1 MKNSFYRFL
10 LYGFIIFLFFVM
22 LFSFVFTNKKLTKD
36 ISSNV
41 SGFVTKVDSVVSVPF
56 TALSK
61 SHNVISDL
69 LSTYNENQDLKKSLS
84 NLENQSSIIS
94 NLKVSMESSVVL
106 NNFIYVDNILNDSL
120 RASLNLSD
128 KLSRDNVLTAEVSM
142 RPSVT
147 WLKELTINVGKS
159 KNVSKSMLATSNGG
173 VIGLVTKVYDDTTT
187 ISLLSSSSS
196 DSYLASSVKSED
208 DNHIFGII
216 SRYDNKKKLLE
227 MTQLNSSSNVKVGTE
242 VVTSGLDDVSVKDV
256 PIGTVDSVSDYEGN
270 RTILVKPYAD
280 FDKISYVTLVGDGK

>member
-10 LYGFIIFLFFVM
+10 LYGFIIILFFVM

-36 ISSNV
+36 ISFNV
-41 SGFVTKVDSVVSVPF
+41 SGLVTKVDSVVSVPF
-56 TALSK
+56 TVLSK
-61 SHNVISDL
+61 SHNVLSDL
-69 LSTYNENQDLKKSLS
+69 LSTYSENRDLKKSLS
-84 NLENQSSIIS
+84 NLENQSAIIS
-94 NLKVSMESSVVL
+94 NLQEE
-106 NNFIYVDNILNDSL
+106 NDSL

-173 VIGLVTKVYDDTTT
+173 VIGFVTKVYDDTTT

-208 DNHIFGII
+208 DNQIFGII
-216 SRYDNKKKLLE
+216 SRYDKKKKLLE

>member
-10 LYGFIIFLFFVM
+10 LYGFIIILFFVM

-36 ISSNV
+36 ISFNV
-41 SGFVTKVDSVVSVPF
+41 SGLVTKVDSVVSVPF
-56 TALSK
+56 TVLSK
-61 SHNVISDL
+61 SHNVLSDL
-69 LSTYNENQDLKKSLS
+69 LSTYSENRDLKKSLS
-84 NLENQSSIIS
+84 NLENQSAIIS
-94 NLKVSMESSVVL
+94 NLQEE
-106 NNFIYVDNILNDSL
+106 NDSL

-173 VIGLVTKVYDDTTT
+173 VIGFVTKVYDDTTT

-196 DSYLASSVKSED
+196 DSYLASSVKSDD
-208 DNHIFGII
+208 DNQIFGII

-270 RTILVKPYAD
+270 RTIWVKPYAD

>member
-10 LYGFIIFLFFVM
+10 LYGFIIVLFFVM

-61 SHNVISDL
+61 SHKVISDL
-69 LSTYNENQDLKKSLS
+69 LSTYNENRDLKKSLS

-94 NLKVSMESSVVL
+94 NLQEE
-106 NNFIYVDNILNDSL
+106 NDSL

>member
-10 LYGFIIFLFFVM
+10 LYGFIIILFFVM

-36 ISSNV
+36 ISFNV
-41 SGFVTKVDSVVSVPF
+41 SGLVTKVDSVVSVPF
-56 TALSK
+56 TVLSK
-61 SHNVISDL
+61 SHNVLSDL
-69 LSTYNENQDLKKSLS
+69 LSTYSENRDLKKSLS
-84 NLENQSSIIS
+84 NLENQSAIIS
-94 NLKVSMESSVVL
+94 NLQEE
-106 NNFIYVDNILNDSL
+106 NDSL

-128 KLSRDNVLTAEVSM
+128 KLGRDNVLTAEVSM
-142 RPSVT
+142 RPSLT

-173 VIGLVTKVYDDTTT
+173 VIGFVTKVYDDTTT

-208 DNHIFGII
+208 GNQIFGII

-256 PIGTVDSVSDYEGN
+256 PIGTVDSVIDYEGN
-270 RTILVKPYAD
+270 RTILVKSYAD

>member
-61 SHNVISDL
+61 SHKVISDL

-94 NLKVSMESSVVL
+94 NLQEE
-106 NNFIYVDNILNDSL
+106 NDSL

-128 KLSRDNVLTAEVSM
+128 KLSRDTVLTAEVSM

-173 VIGLVTKVYDDTTT
+173 VIGFVTKVYDDTTT

-208 DNHIFGII
+208 DNQIFGII

>member
-10 LYGFIIFLFFVM
+10 LYGFIIVLFFVM

-41 SGFVTKVDSVVSVPF
+41 SGFVTKVDSVVPF

-69 LSTYNENQDLKKSLS
+69 LSTYNENRDLKKSLS

-94 NLKVSMESSVVL
+94 NLQEE
-106 NNFIYVDNILNDSL
+106 NDSL

>member
-10 LYGFIIFLFFVM
+10 LYGFIIFLFFVI

-61 SHNVISDL
+61 SHKVISDL

-94 NLKVSMESSVVL
+94 NLQEE
-106 NNFIYVDNILNDSL
+106 NDSL

-173 VIGLVTKVYDDTTT
+173 VIGFVTKVYDDTTT

-208 DNHIFGII
+208 DNQIFGII

>member
-10 LYGFIIFLFFVM
+10 LYGFIILLFFLM

-61 SHNVISDL
+61 SRNVISDL
-69 LSTYNENQDLKKSLS
+69 LSTYNENRDLKKSLS

-94 NLKVSMESSVVL
+94 NLQEE
-106 NNFIYVDNILNDSL
+106 NDSL

-173 VIGLVTKVYDDTTT
+173 VIGFVTKVYDDTTT

-208 DNHIFGII
+208 DNQIFGII

>member
-10 LYGFIIFLFFVM
+10 LYGFIIILFFVM

-36 ISSNV
+36 ISFNV
-41 SGFVTKVDSVVSVPF
+41 SGLVTKVDSVVSVPF
-56 TALSK
+56 TVLSK
-61 SHNVISDL
+61 SHNVLSDL
-69 LSTYNENQDLKKSLS
+69 LSTYSENRDLKKSLS
-84 NLENQSSIIS
+84 NLENQSAIIS
-94 NLKVSMESSVVL
+94 NLQEE
-106 NNFIYVDNILNDSL
+106 NDSL

-128 KLSRDNVLTAEVSM
+128 KLGRDNVLTAEVSM

-173 VIGLVTKVYDDTTT
+173 VIGFVTKVYDDTTT
-187 ISLLSSSSS
+187 ISLLSSNSS

-208 DNHIFGII
+208 DNQIFGII

-256 PIGTVDSVSDYEGN
+256 PIGTVDSVIDYEGN

>member
-10 LYGFIIFLFFVM
+10 LYGFIIILFFVM

-61 SHNVISDL
+61 SRNVISDL
-69 LSTYNENQDLKKSLS
+69 LSTYNENRDLKKSLS

-94 NLKVSMESSVVL
+94 NLQEE
-106 NNFIYVDNILNDSL
+106 NDSL

-128 KLSRDNVLTAEVSM
+128 KLSRDTVLTAEVSM

-173 VIGLVTKVYDDTTT
+173 VIGFVTKVYDDTTT

>member
-10 LYGFIIFLFFVM
+10 LYGFIILLFFVM

-61 SHNVISDL
+61 SRNVISDL
-69 LSTYNENQDLKKSLS
+69 LSTYNENRDLKKSLS

-94 NLKVSMESSVVL
+94 NLQEE
-106 NNFIYVDNILNDSL
+106 NDSL

>member
-10 LYGFIIFLFFVM
+10 LYGFIIILFFVM

-61 SHNVISDL
+61 SHKVISDL

-94 NLKVSMESSVVL
+94 NLQEE
-106 NNFIYVDNILNDSL
+106 NDSL

-128 KLSRDNVLTAEVSM
+128 KLSRDSVLTAEVSM

-208 DNHIFGII
+208 DNQIFGII

-256 PIGTVDSVSDYEGN
+256 PIGTVDSVIDYEGN

-280 FDKISYVTLVGDGK
+280 FDKLSYVTLVGDGK

>member
-10 LYGFIIFLFFVM
+10 LYGFIILLFFVM
-22 LFSFVFTNKKLTKD
+22 LFSFVFTNKKLTKG

-61 SHNVISDL
+61 SRNVISDL
-69 LSTYNENQDLKKSLS
+69 LSTYNENRDLKKSLS

-94 NLKVSMESSVVL
+94 NLQEE
-106 NNFIYVDNILNDSL
+106 NDSL

-173 VIGLVTKVYDDTTT
+173 VIGFVTKVYDDTTT

-196 DSYLASSVKSED
+196 DSYLASSVKSDD
-208 DNHIFGII
+208 DNQIFGII

-270 RTILVKPYAD
+270 RTIWVKPYAD

>member
-10 LYGFIIFLFFVM
+10 LYGFIIILFFVM

-36 ISSNV
+36 ISFNV
-41 SGFVTKVDSVVSVPF
+41 SGLVTKVDSVVSVPF
-56 TALSK
+56 TSLSK
-61 SHNVISDL
+61 SHNVLSDL
-69 LSTYNENQDLKKSLS
+69 LSTYSENRDLKKSLS
-84 NLENQSSIIS
+84 NLENQSAIIS
-94 NLKVSMESSVVL
+94 NLQEE
-106 NNFIYVDNILNDSL
+106 NDSL

-173 VIGLVTKVYDDTTT
+173 VIGFVTKVYDDTTT

-208 DNHIFGII
+208 DNQIFGII

-256 PIGTVDSVSDYEGN
+256 PIGTVDSVIDYEGN

>member
-56 TALSK
+56 TAFSK

-94 NLKVSMESSVVL
+94 NLQEE
-106 NNFIYVDNILNDSL
+106 NDSL

>member
-10 LYGFIIFLFFVM
+10 LYGFIIVLFFVM

-36 ISSNV
+36 ISFNV
-41 SGFVTKVDSVVSVPF
+41 SGLVTKVDSVVLVPF

-61 SHNVISDL
+61 SHNVLSDL
-69 LSTYNENQDLKKSLS
+69 LSTYSENRDLKKSLS
-84 NLENQSSIIS
+84 NLENQSAIIS
-94 NLKVSMESSVVL
+94 NLQEE
-106 NNFIYVDNILNDSL
+106 NDSL

-173 VIGLVTKVYDDTTT
+173 VIGFVTKVYDDTTT

-208 DNHIFGII
+208 DNQIFGII

>member
-10 LYGFIIFLFFVM
+10 LYGFIIILFFVM

-36 ISSNV
+36 ISFNV
-41 SGFVTKVDSVVSVPF
+41 SGLVTKVDSVVSVPF
-56 TALSK
+56 TVLSK
-61 SHNVISDL
+61 SHNVLSDL
-69 LSTYNENQDLKKSLS
+69 LSTYSENRDLKKSLS
-84 NLENQSSIIS
+84 NLDNQSAIIS
-94 NLKVSMESSVVL
+94 NLQEE
-106 NNFIYVDNILNDSL
+106 NDSL

-159 KNVSKSMLATSNGG
+159 KSVSKSMLATSNGG
-173 VIGLVTKVYDDTTT
+173 VIGFVTKVYDDTTT

-208 DNHIFGII
+208 DNQIFGII

-256 PIGTVDSVSDYEGN
+256 PIGTVDSVIDYEGN

>member
-10 LYGFIIFLFFVM
+10 LYGFIIILFFVM

-36 ISSNV
+36 ISSNF

-61 SHNVISDL
+61 SRNVISDL
-69 LSTYNENQDLKKSLS
+69 LSTYNENRDLKKSLS

-94 NLKVSMESSVVL
+94 NLQEE
-106 NNFIYVDNILNDSL
+106 NDSL

-173 VIGLVTKVYDDTTT
+173 VIGFVTKVYDDTTT

>member
-10 LYGFIIFLFFVM
+10 LYGFIVILFFVM

-41 SGFVTKVDSVVSVPF
+41 SGFVTKVDSVASVPF

-69 LSTYNENQDLKKSLS
+69 LSTYNENRDLKKSLS

-94 NLKVSMESSVVL
+94 NLQEE
-106 NNFIYVDNILNDSL
+106 NDSL

-173 VIGLVTKVYDDTTT
+173 VIGFVTKVYDDTTT

-208 DNHIFGII
+208 DNQIFGII

>member
-69 LSTYNENQDLKKSLS
+69 LSTYNENRDLKKSLS

-94 NLKVSMESSVVL
+94 NLQEE
-106 NNFIYVDNILNDSL
+106 NDSL

-142 RPSVT
+142 RPSVN

-173 VIGLVTKVYDDTTT
+173 VIGFVTKVYDDTTT

-216 SRYDNKKKLLE
+216 SRY
-227 MTQLNSSSNVKVGTE
+227 KVGTE

>member
-10 LYGFIIFLFFVM
+10 LYGFIIILFFVM

-41 SGFVTKVDSVVSVPF
+41 SGFVTKVDSVASVPF

-69 LSTYNENQDLKKSLS
+69 LSTYNENRDLKKSLS

-94 NLKVSMESSVVL
+94 NLQEE
-106 NNFIYVDNILNDSL
+106 NDSL

-208 DNHIFGII
+208 DNQIFGII

>member
-10 LYGFIIFLFFVM
+10 LYGFIIILFFVM

-41 SGFVTKVDSVVSVPF
+41 SGFVTKVDSVASVPF

-69 LSTYNENQDLKKSLS
+69 LSTYNENRDLKKSLS

-94 NLKVSMESSVVL
+94 NLQEE
-106 NNFIYVDNILNDSL
+106 NDSL

-173 VIGLVTKVYDDTTT
+173 VIGFVTKVYDDTTT

>member
-10 LYGFIIFLFFVM
+10 LYGFIIILFFVM

-36 ISSNV
+36 ISFNV
-41 SGFVTKVDSVVSVPF
+41 SGLVTKVDSVVSVPF
-56 TALSK
+56 TVLSK
-61 SHNVISDL
+61 SHNVLSDL
-69 LSTYNENQDLKKSLS
+69 LSTYSENRDLKKSLS
-84 NLENQSSIIS
+84 NLENQSAIIS
-94 NLKVSMESSVVL
+94 NLQEE
-106 NNFIYVDNILNDSL
+106 NDSL
-120 RASLNLSD
+120 RASLNLSH
-128 KLSRDNVLTAEVSM
+128 KLSRDNVLTADVSM

-173 VIGLVTKVYDDTTT
+173 VIGFVTKVYDDTTT

-208 DNHIFGII
+208 DNQIFGII

>member
-10 LYGFIIFLFFVM
+10 LYGFIIVLFFVM
-22 LFSFVFTNKKLTKD
+22 LFSFVFTNKKLTKE

-61 SHNVISDL
+61 SHKVISDL

-94 NLKVSMESSVVL
+94 NLQEE
-106 NNFIYVDNILNDSL
+106 NDSL

-173 VIGLVTKVYDDTTT
+173 VIGFVTKVYDDTTT

-208 DNHIFGII
+208 DNQIFGII

>member
-10 LYGFIIFLFFVM
+10 LYGFIIVLFFVM

-36 ISSNV
+36 ISFNV
-41 SGFVTKVDSVVSVPF
+41 SGLVTKVDSVVSVPF
-56 TALSK
+56 TVLSK
-61 SHNVISDL
+61 SHNVLSDL
-69 LSTYNENQDLKKSLS
+69 LSTYSENRDLKKSLS

-94 NLKVSMESSVVL
+94 NLQEE
-106 NNFIYVDNILNDSL
+106 NDSL

-173 VIGLVTKVYDDTTT
+173 VIGFVTKVYDDTTT

-208 DNHIFGII
+208 DNQIFGII

-256 PIGTVDSVSDYEGN
+256 PIGTVDSVIDYEGN

>member
-41 SGFVTKVDSVVSVPF
+41 SGFVTKVGSVVSVPF

-94 NLKVSMESSVVL
+94 NLQEE
-106 NNFIYVDNILNDSL
+106 NDSL

-128 KLSRDNVLTAEVSM
+128 KLSRDTVLTAEVSM

-173 VIGLVTKVYDDTTT
+173 VIGFVTKVYDDTTT

-208 DNHIFGII
+208 DNQIFGII

>member
-10 LYGFIIFLFFVM
+10 LYGFIIVLFFVM

-36 ISSNV
+36 ISFNV
-41 SGFVTKVDSVVSVPF
+41 SGLVTKVDSVVSVPF
-56 TALSK
+56 TVLSK
-61 SHNVISDL
+61 SHNVLSDL
-69 LSTYNENQDLKKSLS
+69 LSTYSENRDLKKSLS
-84 NLENQSSIIS
+84 NLENQSAIIS
-94 NLKVSMESSVVL
+94 NLQEE
-106 NNFIYVDNILNDSL
+106 NDSL

-128 KLSRDNVLTAEVSM
+128 KLGRDNVLTAEVSM

-173 VIGLVTKVYDDTTT
+173 VIGFVTKVYDDTTT

-208 DNHIFGII
+208 DNQIFGII

-256 PIGTVDSVSDYEGN
+256 PIGTVDSVIDYEGN

>member
-10 LYGFIIFLFFVM
+10 LYGFIIILFFVM

-36 ISSNV
+36 ISFNV
-41 SGFVTKVDSVVSVPF
+41 SGLVTKVDSVVSVPF
-56 TALSK
+56 TVLSK
-61 SHNVISDL
+61 SHNVLSDL
-69 LSTYNENQDLKKSLS
+69 LSTYSENRDLKKSLS
-84 NLENQSSIIS
+84 NLENQSAIIS
-94 NLKVSMESSVVL
+94 NLQEE
-106 NNFIYVDNILNDSL
+106 NDSL

-128 KLSRDNVLTAEVSM
+128 KLGRDNVLTAEVSM

-173 VIGLVTKVYDDTTT
+173 VIGFVTKVYDDTTT

-208 DNHIFGII
+208 GNQIFGII

-256 PIGTVDSVSDYEGN
+256 PIGTVDSVIDYEGN

-280 FDKISYVTLVGDGK
+280 FNKISYVTLVGDGK